1 MTDTNQS
8 DTDQDQTVNLLL
20 DKALPMAAE
29 RGWNDPVFHT
39 AAEEASIDF
48 SDAIKAC
55 PRQCLDLAI
64 AYFRRGDDLMDEKF
78 RESDIF
84 ELRYRYQVAKAI
96 RLRLSVMDEHRV
108 ATRKAVALFSQ
119 YRSAGVGAGV
129 IWRTTDHIWESL
141 GDSSEDI
148 NWYTKRL
155 ILSTVYSASLLYW
168 LGDSSSESENTWGFI
183 DRRIDDVM
191 RVEGVKS
198 RVRGNLV
205 GRQLMRVLDQV
216 GKRIHKPSTSHSN

>member
-1 MTDTNQS
+1 MINANQS
-8 DTDQDQTVNLLL
+8 DPDRDQTINLLL
-20 DKALPMAAE
+20 DKVLPMAADK
-29 RGWNDPVFHT
+29 GWNDAVFHI
-39 AAEEASIDF
+39 AVEEAGIDF

-64 AYFRRGDDLMDEKF
+64 AYFRRGDDLMAEKLQG
-78 RESDIF
+78 SDISQ
-84 ELRYRYQVAKAI
+84 LRYSYRVAKAI
-96 RLRLSVMDEHRV
+96 RLRLSVMAEHRV

-119 YRSAGVGAGV
+119 CRSAGVGACV
-129 IWRTTDHIWESL
+129 IWRTTDSIWEGL

-168 LGDSSSESENTWGFI
+168 LGDSSSESENTWDFI

-191 RVEGVKS
+191 RVEGVKK
-198 RVRGNLV
+198 RVRENLM

-216 GKRIHKPSTSHSN
+216 GRRIHKPSTSRSN

>member
-1 MTDTNQS
+1 MINANQS
-8 DTDQDQTVNLLL
+8 DPDQDQTINLLL
-20 DKALPMAAE
+20 DKVLPMAADK
-29 RGWNDPVFHT
+29 GWNDAVFHI
-39 AAEEASIDF
+39 AVEEAGIDF

-64 AYFRRGDDLMDEKF
+64 AYFRRGDDLMAEKLQG
-78 RESDIF
+78 SDISQ
-84 ELRYRYQVAKAI
+84 LRYSYRVAKAI
-96 RLRLSVMDEHRV
+96 RLRLSVMAEHRV

-119 YRSAGVGAGV
+119 CRSAGVGACV
-129 IWRTTDHIWESL
+129 IWRTTDSIWEGL

-168 LGDSSSESENTWGFI
+168 LGDSSSESENTWDFI

-191 RVEGVKS
+191 RVEGVKK
-198 RVRGNLV
+198 RVRENLM

-216 GKRIHKPSTSHSN
+216 GRRIHKPSTSRSN

>member
-1 MTDTNQS
+1 MINANQS
-8 DTDQDQTVNLLL
+8 DADQDQTINLLL
-20 DKALPMAAE
+20 DKVLPMAADK
-29 RGWNDPVFHT
+29 GWIDPLFHT
-39 AAEEASIDF
+39 AAEEADIDF
-48 SDAIKAC
+48 SDAVKAC
-55 PRQCLDLAI
+55 PRLCLDLAI
-64 AYFRRGDDLMDEKF
+64 AYFRRGDDLMDEKL
-78 RESDIF
+78 RESDISQ
-84 ELRYRYQVAKAI
+84 LRYRYRVAKAI
-96 RLRLSVMDEHRV
+96 RLRLSVMAEHRV

-119 YRSAGVGAGV
+119 CRSAGVGAGV
-129 IWRTTDHIWESL
+129 IWRTTDRIWEGL

-198 RVRGNLV
+198 RVRENLL
-205 GRQLMRVLDQV
+205 GRQMMRVLDQV
-216 GKRIHKPSTSHSN
+216 GRRIHKPSTSSSN